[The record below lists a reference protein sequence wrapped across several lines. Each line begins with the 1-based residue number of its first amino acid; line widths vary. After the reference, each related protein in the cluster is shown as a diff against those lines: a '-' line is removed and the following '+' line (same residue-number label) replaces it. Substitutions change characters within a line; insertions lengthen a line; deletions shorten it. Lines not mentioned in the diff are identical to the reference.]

1 MTQTQSKASKIRVLV
16 VDDSAF
22 VRRAIIRMFDNHP
35 LISIIDVASDGAMAI
50 ELIKQHK
57 PDVVTLDVQM
67 PVLDGLAAL
76 ERIMQ
81 ECPTP
86 VVMLSS
92 LTGKGGDQSLRALD
106 LGAVDFIDKSSAGGS
121 MEFGN
126 LMQELTSKIL
136 VAARIDLK
144 KLANSSSAARHVVL
158 PAPPVVKSNSTD
170 VVLIGVS
177 TGGPPALQTIL
188 TMIPASFPLPILIVQ
203 HMPTGFT
210 ASLAERLNRSCQ
222 IAVKEATD
230 GETPLAGT
238 AYIAPGGSHLKV
250 SRSGKEILL
259 RLDSKPDDTLHK
271 PSVDVLFE
279 SAAKVCGSKALAF
292 VLTGMGRDGALGAV
306 QIKNAG
312 GRVVV
317 ESEETAVVFGMPK
330 AVIDVIKV
338 DGVIPLHQVAVNM
351 IALTSPQPRST

>member
-1 MTQTQSKASKIRVLV
+1 MQTAASKIRVLV

-50 ELIKQHK
+50 DLIKQHK

-67 PVLDGLAAL
+67 PVLDGLSAL
-76 ERIMQ
+76 ERIMR

-92 LTGKGGDQSLRALD
+92 LTGKGGDQTLKALD
-106 LGAVDFIDKSSAGGS
+106 LGAVDFIDKSSAGGP
-121 MEFGN
+121 MEFNN
-126 LMQELTSKIL
+126 LLQELTSKIL
-136 VAARIDLK
+136 VAASIDLK
-144 KLANSSSAARHVVL
+144 KLTNSSAARQVVL
-158 PAPPVVKSNSTD
+158 PVPAATRASGTD

-188 TMIPASFPLPILIVQ
+188 RVIPASFSVPILIVQ

-222 IAVKEATD
+222 IEVKEAED
-230 GETPLAGT
+230 GEAALAGK
-238 AYIAPGGSHLKV
+238 AYIAPGGSHLKLY
-250 SRSGKEILL
+250 RSGKEFQI
-259 RLDSKPDDTLHK
+259 RLESKPDDTLHR

-279 SAAKVCGSKALAF
+279 SAAKACGSKALAF
-292 VLTGMGRDGALGAV
+292 VLTGMGKDGALGAT

-338 DGVIPLHQVAVNM
+338 DGVIPLHQIAENM
-351 IALTSPQPRST
+351 ISMTSPQPRSIS